1 MFEKER
7 GLQQGLLCENELSKQ
22 GVENWLER
30 IFGWYGDKMDCVDTQ
45 IVQSQI
51 IINKKTAAY
60 LYSDFTPLEIKYQKG
75 QRPQLEK
82 LLDTILKPGMSQKE
96 KFFAIMKRCRDNKDS
111 RDSKIVFDGGTEEDI
126 IKAGKYMCN
135 EISRVFCILCQI
147 AGLPSRVVGVHIAG
161 HMMNEVY
168 IDGKWGWCDTM
179 KGTYAYLPNGKMA
192 SWWELMQDP
201 TILDR
206 QTKDVWK
213 DVRPLQEPEFPEF
226 RKTYLA
232 ITQERTRDVYLHP
245 LEAAAIGN
253 YFVNDHH
260 KYDYP
265 FRTTYADQPRNERA
279 CFVEHQMRV
288 KMKYPHSFW
297 NYHCFEGKLKTI
309 K

>member
-7 GLQQGLLCENELSKQ
+7 GIHQGLLCENELSKQ

-51 IINKKTAAY
+51 IVNAKTAKY
-60 LYSDFTPLEIKYQKG
+60 LYSEFTPLKIQYQKG
-75 QRPQLEK
+75 SRPELEK
-82 LLDTILKPGMSQKE
+82 LLASILKPDMTDKE
-96 KFFAIMKRCRDNKDS
+96 KFLAIMRRCRDN
-111 RDSKIVFDGGTEEDI
+111 RDAKNSKVEFDGGTEEEI

-161 HMMNEVY
+161 HMMNEIY
-168 IDGKWGWCDTM
+168 LDGKWGWCDTM
-179 KGTYAYLPNGKMA
+179 IGTHAYLPSGKLA

-201 TILDR
+201 TIIDR
-206 QTKDVWK
+206 QTKEVWK
-213 DVRPLQEPEFPEF
+213 EVRPLQSPELPEF
-226 RKTYLA
+226 RKIYLGA
-232 ITQERTRDVYLHP
+232 IQERIREVYLHP
-245 LEAAAIGN
+245 LEAPGIGN
-253 YFVNDHH
+253 YFVQDHA

-265 FRTTYADQPRNERA
+265 FRTSFDDQPRNERA

-288 KMKYPHSFW
+288 KMNYPPSYW
-297 NYHCFEGKLKTI
+297 NYHCFSGKLKTI